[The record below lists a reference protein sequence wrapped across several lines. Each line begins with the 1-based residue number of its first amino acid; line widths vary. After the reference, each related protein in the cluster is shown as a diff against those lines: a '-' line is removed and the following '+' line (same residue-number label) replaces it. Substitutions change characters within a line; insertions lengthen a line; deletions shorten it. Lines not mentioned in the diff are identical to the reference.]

1 MADVP
6 AFTAVPNGGGNLTG
20 ARIST
25 ANTNRDG
32 TGTLGTILTGG
43 ANGTRVD
50 RINWKATGPTTAGV
64 IRIFLKD
71 NQGSPVTR
79 LLFEALVTAIT
90 PSASVKSAEGEVVR
104 TDGQPLVLVP
114 SGWTLLAGTH
124 NAESF
129 DVIPTVAGDF

>member
-1 MADVP
+1 MSDVP
-6 AFTAVPNGGGNLTG
+6 AFTAVPNLGGTLTG
-20 ARIST
+20 ARSST
-25 ANTNRDG
+25 ANTARDG

-50 RINWKATGPTTAGV
+50 RIQWKATSTTTAGV
-64 IRIFLKD
+64 IRIFIKD
-71 NQGSPVTR
+71 TQGSPATR

-90 PSASVKSAEGEVVR
+90 PSATIKSAEGEFVR

-129 DVIPTVAGDF
+129 DVLPIVAGDF

>member
-6 AFTAVPNGGGNLTG
+6 AFTATPNAGGNLLTT
-20 ARIST
+20 RISA

-32 TGTLGTILTGG
+32 TGTVYVVLTGG

-50 RINWKATGPTTAGV
+50 RVQWKATGPTTAGV
-64 IRIFLKD
+64 VRLYLKD
-71 NQGSPVTR
+71 TGTPSTR
-79 LLFEALVTAIT
+79 LLAEALVSALT
-90 PSASVKSAEGEVVR
+90 PSATVKSAEGEFVR

-114 SGWTLLAGTH
+114 SGWTLLASTH

-129 DVIPTVAGDF
+129 DVVATVAGDF